1 MTHRLLLVDFE
12 NVKAV
17 DLVSVPPDVRVRV
30 VLGAKISNLP
40 TELALQAQA
49 MGDRFAYVAIKGV
62 APNAVDFCIAFYLGE
77 YLANDPTAECVILS
91 RDKKGFDPL
100 VKHLVTGR
108 KFAVRR
114 VDDQKDAFS
123 KVARKKHVNG
133 GDPYARTL
141 ELLAKERSRPL
152 KRSGLLG
159 KIKSYH
165 PQLSADQQAAMVGR
179 LFRDGKVSELDGQL
193 GYSI

>member
-17 DLVSVPPDVRVRV
+17 DLASVPPDVRVRV
-30 VLGAKISNLP
+30 VLGAKIAQLP

-49 MGDRFAYVAIKGV
+49 MGDRFAYVAIRGV

-100 VKHLVTGR
+100 VKHLVTQR
-108 KFAVRR
+108 QFNVRR
-114 VDDQKDAFS
+114 VDEQRDAFS
-123 KVARKKHVNG
+123 SAIRKKQVEV
-133 GDPYARTL
+133 GDPYQRTL
-141 ELLAKERSRPL
+141 EILAKEKSKPQ

-165 PQLSADQQAAMVGR
+165 PQLSDEQQSSMADR
-179 LFRDGKVSELDGQL
+179 LFKDGKVAEIDGKLQFAL
-193 GYSI
+193 